1 MSHLISVKNSK
12 QKKQVTLILRIS
24 VKSLRMSLTTVYL
37 KILKHLMKLQIKKK
51 KIHQILSKTR
61 LLM

>member
-1 MSHLISVKNSK
+1 MSSNFSK
-12 QKKQVTLILRIS
+12 KLKAKKQVTLILRIS